1 MSLVYEPSED
11 SYLLQE
17 VLMNHL
23 KKRSKKIKII
33 EIGTGSGIQ
42 LETLK
47 KMGFKNLS
55 GVDKNEDAINLCK
68 QKGFEVIWSN
78 LFSNIK
84 EKFDLIIFNPP
95 YLPADK
101 REDTESAI
109 STSGGKNG
117 PELINKFLVEAKT
130 HLEIKGKIILL
141 VSNLTKGIDWE
152 RYTKRLLVEKK
163 LFFEKLEVWE
173 LKV

>member
-33 EIGTGSGIQ
+33 EIGVGSGIQ

-47 KMGFKNLS
+47 KMGFENLF

-84 EKFDLIIFNPP
+84 EKFDL
-95 YLPADK
+95 
-101 REDTESAI
+101 
-109 STSGGKNG
+109 
-117 PELINKFLVEAKT
+117 
-130 HLEIKGKIILL
+130 
-141 VSNLTKGIDWE
+141 
-152 RYTKRLLVEKK
+152 
-163 LFFEKLEVWE
+163 
-173 LKV
+173 